1 MNEEI
6 QKALKQL
13 PGRPGVYIMYDAG
26 DTIIYIGKAVNLK
39 NRVRQYF
46 HGGDGRPMLA
56 QLVPQIAHFEYILTD
71 SELEALVLEN
81 NLIKENRPKFN
92 TLLKDDKTYP
102 YIKVTLEETYPRILL
117 VRQMKK
123 DGSRYFGPFTD
134 AGAVRTVIDLLQKRY
149 QVRSCRK
156 SLGYPADPKE
166 RACLNYQMGRCPAPC
181 QGLIT
186 PEEYRKKVDQAV
198 AVLAGSG
205 STLVKELVDKM
216 QEASARLEF
225 EQAGQYKELLEDVA
239 KVTSTQKITAHNDND
254 EDIIALAQDQK
265 DAVVQV
271 FFVREGKLVGRE
283 HFYMNVALDDEKG
296 EILANFIKQYY
307 SGTPF
312 LPGEVYVPCDLPDM
326 DLLEQWLGEKR
337 GRKVTIKVPQRGQK
351 EKLQELAQKNAAMI
365 LEQNKEKLRREEQR
379 TKGAMRELGRLM
391 QVGELHRVEA
401 YDISNI
407 SGFAMVGSMVV
418 FEDGKPKRSDYRK
431 FRIQSLSGQNDYAA
445 MEEVLTRRFSHGIR
459 EKEEEN
465 GEFDSFT
472 RFPDVVLM
480 DGGKGQVHIA
490 ERVLGS
496 LGLNI
501 PVCGMVKDDHHRTRA
516 LLVNGAEVPMEK
528 STSAFHLLTRIQD
541 EAHRFAITYHRNMR
555 GKSQVTS
562 VLDQIPGIGPVR
574 RKALMRH
581 FASLEEVRK
590 ASEKELAE
598 IDGMNAK
605 SAGQVYEYFH
615 APEKS

>member
-205 STLVKELVDKM
+205 STLVKELADKM
-216 QEASARLEF
+216 QAASARLEF